1 MKGEY
6 INESLN
12 WAGSEEVSAAYY
24 HAAVARA
31 RRLHAEATTPRL
43 KHCLRQLI
51 TKLEGLARD
60 VQTESGFSCK
70 KPSAPMTDM
79 AVSSRRNRTR
89 TSGAVKAVT
98 LANDE
103 FLGLLEL
110 ALNEVSH
117 RFRDEWSNCDQRRSS

>member
-1 MKGEY
+1 MKAGY
-6 INESLN
+6 IDESSN
-12 WAGSEEVSAAYY
+12 WAGSEEVSAAHYN
-24 HAAVARA
+24 AAAARA
-31 RRLHAEATTPRL
+31 RKLHAEATTPRL
-43 KHCLRQLI
+43 KQYLRQLI

-103 FLGLLEL
+103 FLSLLEL
-110 ALNEVSH
+110 ALH
-117 RFRDEWSNCDQRRSS
+117 

>member
-1 MKGEY
+1 MKAGY
-6 INESLN
+6 IDEISN
-12 WAGSEEVSAAYY
+12 WTGLEELSAAYY
-24 HAAVARA
+24 HAAAARA
-31 RRLHAEATTPRL
+31 RKLHAEATTPRL
-43 KHCLRQLI
+43 KQYLRQLI

-79 AVSSRRNRTR
+79 AVSIRRNRTR
-89 TSGAVKAVT
+89 TSGAVKVVT

-110 ALNEVSH
+110 ALH
-117 RFRDEWSNCDQRRSS
+117 